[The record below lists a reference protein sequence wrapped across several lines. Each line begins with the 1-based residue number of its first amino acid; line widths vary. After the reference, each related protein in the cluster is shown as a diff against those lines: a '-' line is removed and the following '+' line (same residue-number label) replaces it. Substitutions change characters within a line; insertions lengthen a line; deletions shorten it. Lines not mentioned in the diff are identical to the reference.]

1 MQKFNLSEVNDAL
14 DLLREGNIQGR
25 GDLIPKIEQLE
36 LNGCMM
42 KEGD

>member
-36 LNGCMM
+36 LNGCIM